1 MKVLAIETTCDETA
15 AAVVERGPVV
25 LSDVVYSQIEEHAPF
40 GGVVPEIASRSH
52 VEQLTAL
59 IEEAL
64 TRARLLPCEL
74 DAIAVAH
81 RPGLIGA
88 LMIGVTTAKALAW
101 SWDLPII
108 GVHHL
113 QAHLEAAAL
122 AGEEISTPY
131 LGVVISGGHTDMHR
145 VQSAIQFEMLGGTV
159 DDAAGEAFDKVAAVL
174 GLGYPGGPAV
184 ERAALQGNPKALRLP
199 RTLLADDS
207 LDFSFSG
214 IKTAV
219 LYRWRGPNAAYP
231 GRAPGA
237 PEPQDICAA
246 FQEAVFDVL
255 AEKIRRACTQESLPE
270 VVLGGGV
277 TANQALRQG
286 LAQRLGNQIRLVF
299 PPLQFATDNA
309 AMIGALALRR
319 LEDGHRDDLE
329 LVAEAQ
335 P

>member
-1 MKVLAIETTCDETA
+1 MKLLAIETTCDETA
-15 AAVVERGPVV
+15 AAVVEDGPRV
-25 LSDVVYSQIEEHAPF
+25 LSNVVYSQIEEHAPF

-52 VEQLTAL
+52 VEQLTAV
-59 IEEAL
+59 IEQAL
-64 TRARLLPCEL
+64 QKSQLQPSQL
-74 DAIAVAH
+74 DAVAVAH

-101 SWDLPII
+101 AWDLPLI

-113 QAHLEAAAL
+113 HAHLEASAL
-122 AGEEISTPY
+122 DGQQVAPPY
-131 LGVVISGGHTDMHR
+131 LGVVISGGHTDLHR
-145 VQSAIQFEMLGGTV
+145 VEEMGTTRWLGGTR
-159 DDAAGEAFDKVAAVL
+159 DDALGEAFDKVASVL

-184 ERAALQGNPKALRLP
+184 EKAARVGNAKAVQLP
-199 RTLLADDS
+199 RTLLEKDS

-219 LYRWRGPNAAYP
+219 LYLWRGRNASYP

-255 AEKIRRACTQESLPE
+255 AQKIERACQQESLSE

-277 TANQALRQG
+277 TANQALREA
-286 LAQRLGNQIRLVF
+286 LAEKLGEKVRLYF
-299 PPLQFATDNA
+299 PPLQYATDNA

-319 LEDGHRDDLE
+319 LEAGHIDDLE

>member
-64 TRARLLPCEL
+64 TRARLQPCEL

-145 VQSAIQFEMLGGTV
+145 VEQAGRSKWLGGTR
-159 DDAAGEAFDKVAAVL
+159 DDALGEAFDKVAAVL

-219 LYRWRGPNAAYP
+219 LYRWRGPNATYP

-255 AEKIRRACTQESLPE
+255 AEKIRRACTQESLAE